1 MGDTFC
7 YFAGMTFAVVGIL
20 GHFSKTMLLFFMPQ
34 VFNFLYSLPQLLHII
49 PCPRH
54 RMPRLNIDT
63 GKLEMSYSRFKTK
76 SLSSLGTFILKV
88 AESLRLVTVRHGANE
103 DGAYTECNNLTIINL
118 LLKVLGPTNERNLTV
133 FLLLVQV
140 LGSVLTF
147 SIRYQL
153 VRLFYDV

>member
-1 MGDTFC
+1 
-7 YFAGMTFAVVGIL
+7 
-20 GHFSKTMLLFFMPQ
+20 
-34 VFNFLYSLPQLLHII
+34 
-49 PCPRH
+49 
-54 RMPRLNIDT
+54 
-63 GKLEMSYSRFKTK
+63 MSYSRFKTK